1 VKPEATISGGGVRP
15 ARSHNGESLSRH
27 QDLSGL
33 LDQPGMQ
40 VVVHGISK
48 DPNAKLAM
56 LLIPAGASRPTLA
69 AKVPLTDAAARNVAG
84 EHDLLVELHDMIP
97 YPTLGSIPRVM
108 DVLEFE
114 GREVLVISAV
124 PGTPMTTLYHT
135 WRHTAKPS
143 RVAADFAAV
152 YSWLAA
158 FQQETAGPR
167 KALDMDQG
175 TVDALRRRFPGDHS
189 LEEVVAELER
199 IYARLRKSQTP
210 RTAVHGDLWCGNL
223 LMADGA
229 VSGVV
234 DWEAG
239 TTSGEPVYD
248 LVHFALTYALYLDR
262 HTRPGRPVSG
272 HGELR
277 AGVWGAGIEY
287 AIDGQGWFP
296 GLFREFIRE
305 GLGRLGADPECWRDA
320 ALAGIARIAARTDH
334 DDFARSHLHVL
345 HRLMVD
351 KEADQA

>member
-1 VKPEATISGGGVRP
+1 VRRG
-15 ARSHNGESLSRH
+15 RSTTAQSEPRH

-69 AKVPLTDAAARNVAG
+69 AKVPLTDAAALNVAG
-84 EHDLLVELHDMIP
+84 EHELLVELHGMIP
-97 YPTLGSIPRVM
+97 YPTLGSIPRVV

-114 GREVLVISAV
+114 GRQVLVISAV
-124 PGTPMTTLYHT
+124 PGTPMTTRYHT
-135 WRHTAKPS
+135 WRHTARPS

-152 YSWLAA
+152 DSWLAA
-158 FQQETAGPR
+158 FQLETAGPVE
-167 KALDMDQG
+167 ALDMDQG
-175 TVDALRRRFPGDHS
+175 TVDHLRRRFPGDHS
-189 LEEVVAELER
+189 LEQVVAELER
-199 IYARLRKSQTP
+199 TYARLRQNQTP

-239 TTSGEPVYD
+239 TASGEPVYD

-262 HTRPGRPVSG
+262 HTRPGRRVSG
-272 HGELR
+272 HPGLT

-287 AIDGQGWFP
+287 AIYGQGWFP
-296 GLFREFIRE
+296 GLFREFIRQ
-305 GLGRLGADPECWRDA
+305 GLGRLGADPDCWRDA
-320 ALAGIARIAARTDH
+320 SLAGIARIAAKADH
-334 DDFARSHLHVL
+334 GDFARSHLHLLRQLVVKGTD
-345 HRLMVD
+345 R
-351 KEADQA
+351 K